1 MSERSKPEIWCIDLT
16 GARAA
21 LLALEARVPRLSVEE
36 YRRAEVLSDA
46 STREEWLAAHIAL
59 RLLIERTCG
68 KQWRQV
74 AFTHDDRGKPRL
86 EGVPVEFSLSHARG
100 LALIAIARD
109 GIIGVD
115 VERTR
120 TVRIDP
126 ARRQRICEAGAAM
139 SPAMLPAPEDER
151 FLQAWVRLEALAKAE
166 GCGIGRMLTRLGILG
181 AGARVPAELSA
192 TRATAEAVLDQSP
205 ASVVR
210 DLVLGEGV
218 FGAVASPH
226 LDLEPEP
233 IWLPTGSEQL
243 EKLMD

>member
-1 MSERSKPEIWCIDLT
+1 VSERSKQEIWCIDLT
-16 GARAA
+16 DARAA

-36 YRRAEVLSDA
+36 HRRAEALSDA

-68 KQWRQV
+68 NQWRQV

-86 EGVPVEFSLSHARG
+86 EGAPVEFSLSHARG
-100 LALIAIARD
+100 LALIALSRG
-109 GIIGVD
+109 GIVGVD

-126 ARRQRICEAGAAM
+126 ARRHRICEAGAAM
-139 SPAMLPAPEDER
+139 SAAILPAAEDER

-181 AGARVPAELSA
+181 AGARAPAKSSA

-205 ASVVR
+205 ASSVR
-210 DLVLGEGV
+210 DLALGEGV

-226 LDLEPEP
+226 LNIEPQP
-233 IWLPTGSEQL
+233 IWLPTGFEQL
-243 EKLMD
+243 EKLTD